1 MLRKILIVA
10 VATLLFSSKLC
21 AQTTGAGFVLPT
33 IPESLTTTEERADYL
48 AMHYWDNLDVAAL
61 DDEAFDAVQQ
71 AFADFV
77 SILPYTTLRS
87 EAFAS
92 LWRRCYPHD
101 IFYKML
107 EFSELYLYDVASP
120 LRNEEYYIEAL
131 EAIRACAD
139 IDDTDKL
146 AATSQLDK
154 LKRNRVGDVT
164 ADFVFVDKQGSEQR
178 LSDYKAEYVV
188 LMFLSAD
195 CEDCKRLK
203 HAIDANTRLWVM
215 LRRGTLRIVAI
226 TITDDESAWLTTT
239 VPDRWTEGWDRAQ
252 HLATLYDL
260 GTLPRLYLLD
270 GDHRVLLK
278 NATPSAIEEYFTK
291 L

>member
-33 IPESLTTTEERADYL
+33 IPESLTTTEERANYL
-48 AMHYWDNLDVAAL
+48 ALHYWDEVDMTSLG
-61 DDEAFDAVQQ
+61 DDMLVAVQQ

-77 SILPYTTLRS
+77 TILPYTAERP
-87 EAFAS
+87 EAFRR
-92 LWRRCYPHD
+92 LWQRCYPHD
-101 IFYKML
+101 TFYKML
-107 EFSELYLYDVASP
+107 EFAELYLYDVVSP

-131 EAIRACAD
+131 EAIRACAE

-146 AATSQLDK
+146 AATSQLEM
-154 LKRNRVGDVT
+154 LKRNRVGEVV
-164 ADFVFVDKQGSEQR
+164 ADFAFVDKQGAEHR
-178 LSDYKAEYVV
+178 LSDYTAEYVV

-203 HAIDANTRLWVM
+203 HAIDANTRLWAM
-215 LRRGTLRIVAI
+215 LRRGTLHIVAI
-226 TITDDESAWLTTT
+226 TITDDESAWLATTT
-239 VPDRWTEGWDRAQ
+239 PDRWIEGWDRAQ
-252 HLATLYDL
+252 HLGSLYDL

-270 GDHRVLLK
+270 GEHRVILK
-278 NATPSAIEEYFTK
+278 NTTPSAIEEYFRK
-291 L
+291 

>member
-21 AQTTGAGFVLPT
+21 AQTMGAGFVLPT

-101 IFYKML
+101 IF
-107 EFSELYLYDVASP
+107 
-120 LRNEEYYIEAL
+120 
-131 EAIRACAD
+131 
-139 IDDTDKL
+139 
-146 AATSQLDK
+146 
-154 LKRNRVGDVT
+154 
-164 ADFVFVDKQGSEQR
+164 
-178 LSDYKAEYVV
+178 
-188 LMFLSAD
+188 
-195 CEDCKRLK
+195 
-203 HAIDANTRLWVM
+203 
-215 LRRGTLRIVAI
+215 
-226 TITDDESAWLTTT
+226 
-239 VPDRWTEGWDRAQ
+239 
-252 HLATLYDL
+252 
-260 GTLPRLYLLD
+260 
-270 GDHRVLLK
+270 
-278 NATPSAIEEYFTK
+278 
-291 L
+291 

>member
-33 IPESLTTTEERADYL
+33 IPESLTTTEERANYL
-48 AMHYWDNLDVAAL
+48 ALHYWDEVDMTSLGEDMLV
-61 DDEAFDAVQQ
+61 AVQQ

-77 SILPYTTLRS
+77 TILPYTAERP
-87 EAFAS
+87 EAFRR
-92 LWRRCYPHD
+92 LWQRCYPHD
-101 IFYKML
+101 TFYKML
-107 EFSELYLYDVASP
+107 EFAELYLYDVVSP

-131 EAIRACAD
+131 EAIRACAE

-146 AATSQLDK
+146 AATSQLEM
-154 LKRNRVGDVT
+154 LKRNRVGEVV
-164 ADFVFVDKQGSEQR
+164 ADFAFVDKQGAEHR
-178 LSDYKAEYVV
+178 LSDYTAEYVV

-203 HAIDANTRLWVM
+203 HAIDANTRLWAM
-215 LRRGTLRIVAI
+215 LRRGTLHIVAI
-226 TITDDESAWLTTT
+226 TITDDESAWLATTT
-239 VPDRWTEGWDRAQ
+239 PDRWTEGWDRAQ
-252 HLATLYDL
+252 HLGSLYDL

-270 GDHRVLLK
+270 GEHRVILK
-278 NATPSAIEEYFTK
+278 NTTPSAIEEYFRK
-291 L
+291 

>member
-33 IPESLTTTEERADYL
+33 IPESLTTTEERANYL
-48 AMHYWDNLDVAAL
+48 ALHYWDEVDMTSLGEDMLV
-61 DDEAFDAVQQ
+61 AVQQ

-77 SILPYTTLRS
+77 TILPYTAERP
-87 EAFAS
+87 EAFRR
-92 LWRRCYPHD
+92 LWQRCYPHD
-101 IFYKML
+101 TFYKML
-107 EFSELYLYDVASP
+107 EFAELYLYDVVSP

-131 EAIRACAD
+131 EAIRACVE

-146 AATSQLDK
+146 AATSQLEM
-154 LKRNRVGDVT
+154 LKRNRVGEVV
-164 ADFVFVDKQGSEQR
+164 ADFAFVDKQGAEHR
-178 LSDYKAEYVV
+178 LSDYTAEYVV

-203 HAIDANTRLWVM
+203 HAIDANTRLWAM
-215 LRRGTLRIVAI
+215 LRRGTLHIVAI
-226 TITDDESAWLTTT
+226 TITDDESAWLATTT
-239 VPDRWTEGWDRAQ
+239 PDRWTEGWDRAQ
-252 HLATLYDL
+252 HLGSLYDL

-270 GDHRVLLK
+270 GEHRVILK
-278 NATPSAIEEYFTK
+278 NTTPSAIEEYFRK
-291 L
+291 

>member
-33 IPESLTTTEERADYL
+33 IPESLTTTEERANYL
-48 AMHYWDNLDVAAL
+48 ALHYWDEVDMTSLGEDMLV
-61 DDEAFDAVQQ
+61 AVQQ

-77 SILPYTTLRS
+77 TILPYTAERP
-87 EAFAS
+87 EAFRR
-92 LWRRCYPHD
+92 LWQRCYPHD
-101 IFYKML
+101 MFYKML
-107 EFSELYLYDVASP
+107 EFAELYLYDVVSP

-131 EAIRACAD
+131 EAIRACAE

-146 AATSQLDK
+146 AATSQLEM
-154 LKRNRVGDVT
+154 LKRNRVGEVV
-164 ADFVFVDKQGSEQR
+164 ADFAFVDKQGAEHR
-178 LSDYKAEYVV
+178 LSDYTAEYVV

-203 HAIDANTRLWVM
+203 HAIDANTRLWAM
-215 LRRGTLRIVAI
+215 LRRGTLHIVAI
-226 TITDDESAWLTTT
+226 TITDDESAWLATTT
-239 VPDRWTEGWDRAQ
+239 PDRWTEGWDRAQ
-252 HLATLYDL
+252 HLGLLYDL

-270 GDHRVLLK
+270 GEHRVILK
-278 NATPSAIEEYFTK
+278 NTTPSAIEEYFRK
-291 L
+291 